1 MASTPSSRDR
11 DFDELWQKSMKAI
24 GTRIEFLKSKFPD
37 LLKMGRYGQL
47 QMWFLGNINTTPE
60 GFGFM
65 SLLYGPHSGFANLA
79 RFNLPE
85 FNQLYEKAQKL
96 PDGAERTQLFA
107 KMSQLVNAYAP
118 WMLNAYRYENI
129 LVQPWVQGYSK
140 QLYTN
145 YWKYLDIDLARRK

>member
-1 MASTPSSRDR
+1 MK
-11 DFDELWQKSMKAI
+11 QKW
-24 GTRIEFLKSKFPD
+24 PD

-96 PDGAERTQLFA
+96 PDGAERTQLFG

-118 WMLNAYRYENI
+118 WMLNAYRYENV
-129 LVQPWVQGYSK
+129 LVQPWVLGYK
-140 QLYTN
+140 HTVFDWHP
-145 YWKYLDIDLARRK
+145 WKYYDIDLARRNAAGK